1 MLFLAKNYNYMFE
14 FVKVIPKVLSLPFFP
29 EWPKKLSLY

>member
-14 FVKVIPKVLSLPFFP
+14 FVKVMP
-29 EWPKKLSLY
+29 